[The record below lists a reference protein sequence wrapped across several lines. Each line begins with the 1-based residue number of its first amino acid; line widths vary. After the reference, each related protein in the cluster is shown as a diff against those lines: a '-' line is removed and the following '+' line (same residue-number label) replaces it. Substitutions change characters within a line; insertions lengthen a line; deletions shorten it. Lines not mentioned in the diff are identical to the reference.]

1 MSWDIYEQMLKFN
14 LQLRGELSE
23 ELKKATIITEIGIEV
38 YSELINSLEGKEY
51 NLMGRRA
58 IKGFGIDLNEKL
70 YGESRVVIRRG
81 RSSDES
87 FSSLR
92 ESSKA
97 FSYPRGGFLP
107 TAGEKQKRG
116 FSTISSDESS
126 SNESNDD
133 PVISASSETSASNDI
148 DLRSQ
153 ATTVPPN
160 RPSYAAIV
168 AGAVNAAEGRHR

>member
-1 MSWDIYEQMLKFN
+1 MKVFVSRAK
-14 LQLRGELSE
+14 
-23 ELKKATIITEIGIEV
+23 
-38 YSELINSLEGKEY
+38 Y

-70 YGESRVVIRRG
+70 YGESRVVNRNE

-92 ESSKA
+92 ES
-97 FSYPRGGFLP
+97 R
-107 TAGEKQKRG
+107 KQKRG
-116 FSTISSDESS
+116 FSTIDGRSSDESI
-126 SNESNDD
+126 NETRRDSNDD
-133 PVISASSETSASNDI
+133 PVSSSASSETSASNDI